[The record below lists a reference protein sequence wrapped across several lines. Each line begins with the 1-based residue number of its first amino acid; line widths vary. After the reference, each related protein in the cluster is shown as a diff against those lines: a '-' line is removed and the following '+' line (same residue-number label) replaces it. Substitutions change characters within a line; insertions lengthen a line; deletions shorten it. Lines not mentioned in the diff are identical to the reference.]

1 MRKAKILATLGPASN
16 KPEVLTEMLRS
27 GLNAVRINMSHG
39 TQDEHAV
46 TIRNAREA
54 AAALGMPLSVLVD
67 LCGPKIR
74 TGSLKDGLPV
84 ILQDGQPFTITA
96 HDVVG
101 DETRV
106 STNYDHLPDVVSPG
120 TRILIDDGALELL
133 VESESDGE
141 VLTRVITG
149 GMLGERKGINLP
161 NTSLPIPSLTKKDH
175 GDLEWAMAQNVD
187 YVALSFVR
195 TAQDCREVKDII
207 KRLNKRKLGRAQ
219 LVAKIEM
226 AEAIVN
232 LDAII
237 EATDGVMVARG
248 DLGVETSVELVPV
261 YQKRMIE
268 KAVANDKFVITATQ
282 MLQSMIVNPFPT
294 RAEASDVAN
303 AVLDGTDAVMLSA
316 ETATGK
322 YPVEAI
328 RTMVRIINSAETIDL
343 ESDQSRRPIKFS
355 QPPTGRTSQA
365 LCKAAAAAAKEM
377 RTDKVAVFTES
388 GLMARRLSSFRS
400 GLLTFA
406 LTTSED
412 ARNQLSLIWG
422 VLPLYDKDLST
433 AERSDV
439 FENKTVTDLLN
450 TDEGDSNSTE
460 EMLKI
465 GERCLL
471 EAKVIDRG
479 ETIVVLAGRLSGMGL
494 SSSVIVWTIGERVPN
509 R

>member
-16 KPEVLTEMLRS
+16 SPEVLTEMLQA

-39 TQDEHAV
+39 AQSEHEQ
-46 TIRNAREA
+46 TIKTAREA
-54 AAALGMPLSVLVD
+54 AAALGQPLSILVD

-74 TGSLKDGLPV
+74 TSRLTDGLPV
-84 ILQDGQPFTITA
+84 ILQAGQPFTITTREI
-96 HDVVG
+96 VG
-101 DETRV
+101 DDTQV
-106 STNYDHLPDVVSPG
+106 STNFDHLPDVVEPG
-120 TRILIDDGALELL
+120 TRILIDDGAIELL
-133 VESESDGE
+133 VESEKEDD
-141 VLTRVITG
+141 VLCRVVTG
-149 GMLGERKGINLP
+149 GLLGERKGINLP
-161 NTSLPIPSLTKKDH
+161 NTSLPIASLTEKDH
-175 GDLEWAMAQNVD
+175 KDLEWAMTQNVD
-187 YVALSFVR
+187 YIALSFVR
-195 TAQDCREVKDII
+195 TAQDCIEVKDII
-207 KRLNKRKLGRAQ
+207 KSLNKRKLGRAL
-219 LVAKIEM
+219 LVAKIEK
-226 AEAIVN
+226 AEAIEN

-328 RTMVRIINSAETIDL
+328 KTMVRIINSAETIETEQFKKPL
-343 ESDQSRRPIKFS
+343 KFS
-355 QPPTGRTSQA
+355 QPPSGRTSQA
-365 LCKAAAAAAKEM
+365 LCKAAASAAKEM
-377 RTDKVAVFTES
+377 RTEKVAVFTES

-400 GLLTFA
+400 GLQTFA

-412 ARNQLSLIWG
+412 AQNQLSLIWG
-422 VLPLYDKDLST
+422 VLPLYDKDLGQTAGST
-433 AERSDV
+433 DID
-439 FENKTVTDLLN
+439 KTMYDLL
-450 TDEGDSNSTE
+450 TADSNSTE

-465 GERCLL
+465 GERALVQ
-471 EAKVIDRG
+471 AKVIDRG

-494 SSSVIVWTIGERVPN
+494 SSSVIVWTIGEKVPK